1 MRILKFA
8 LLLAIAELITPILCL
23 GQSRA
28 IENKTGSA
36 QVATPINDS
45 VVSVQE
51 LEMSGKAE
59 SAFKK
64 GTQLLQKG
72 DARGSVTYFKR
83 ALAKDPGY
91 YRAYHNLGLAQYRLG
106 EIAQAEE
113 ALQRAIDLTNG
124 GFAPSQFVLG
134 MILVEKQQFREAET
148 VIQRG
153 LDMEPGSALG
163 KYFLGL
169 AQFALNQLSDAERSA
184 HDALFRSADQ
194 ADAHILLAMI
204 HELDHNP
211 YAVEADIAAYLKL
224 QGHGPLENEAN
235 ILLQRAQKEIRQKAY
250 SNR

>member
-1 MRILKFA
+1 MRIPKFA

-23 GQSRA
+23 GQSQA

-36 QVATPINDS
+36 RVGTPVNDS

-51 LEMSGKAE
+51 LKMSGKAE
-59 SAFKK
+59 SAFEK
-64 GTQLLQKG
+64 GTKLLQKG
-72 DARGSVTYFKR
+72 DARGSVAYFHR

-124 GFAPSQFVLG
+124 GFAPSQFALG

-153 LDMEPGSALG
+153 LAMEPGSAVG

-169 AQFALNQLSDAERSA
+169 VQFGLNQLPDAERSA
-184 HDALFRSADQ
+184 HDALFRNADQ

-204 HELDHNP
+204 HERDNNP
-211 YAVEADIAAYLKL
+211 YAVEADIEAYLKL
-224 QGHGPLENEAN
+224 EGHGPLENEAN
-235 ILLQRAQKEIRQKAY
+235 VLLQRAQKEISQKAY
-250 SNR
+250 ANR